1 MDENGSLALTPEQAT
16 EMRLKLALLKRY
28 LFLLMIIPRIYI
40 YLLFLR
46 YLVCSVQFIFMY
58 VDVNGAKNFK
68 KTWK

>member
-58 VDVNGAKNFK
+58 VDVKGAKNLK